1 VRRSFRDR
9 LKNYKRL
16 VDDSRADEVAT
27 PSLMQYWAMEERWHY
42 TPPKSRDLIRRMLRR
57 IRHWVRWG
65 IT

>member
-1 VRRSFRDR
+1 
-9 LKNYKRL
+9 
-16 VDDSRADEVAT
+16 
-27 PSLMQYWAMEERWHY
+27 MQYWAMEERWHY